1 MYVFIIL
8 LPNGTVDP
16 WKLFNPKK
24 MVTIVFALTLIQ
36 YLGVVLHQLLG
47 TRVGAIL
54 TGFFGGFVSSTA
66 TIATLAKKTKLD
78 PNQKTSDLLI
88 LSFLSATT
96 AMLIEGVAIVLFGT
110 SQVNHSI
117 LIVFLIPILLSL
129 ILIYLK
135 ARKIPHRN
143 MEPEENRINLLP
155 ILKLSVF
162 IFIILI
168 LSKILQNIAGQSGLI
183 VLTFIVSL
191 FEIHG
196 SFIANIQLQ
205 DSGSLDPMMLG
216 NLIATSILASFC
228 SKLFLIFTLGS
239 ASFKKLATKY
249 TIILFASLILSWF
262 LYRWEVL
269 N

>member
-54 TGFFGGFVSSTA
+54 TGFFGGLVSSTA

-96 AMLIEGVAIVLFGT
+96 AMLMEGVAIVLFGT
-110 SQVNHSI
+110 SQVDHSI
-117 LIVFLIPILLSL
+117 LIVFLIPIMVSLL
-129 ILIYLK
+129 LIYFK

-143 MEPEENRINLLP
+143 IEPEENHFNLLP
-155 ILKLSVF
+155 ILKLSVL

-168 LSKILQNIAGQSGLI
+168 LSKVLQNIAGESGLI
-183 VLTFIVSL
+183 ALTFIVSL

-205 DSGSLDPMMLG
+205 DFGSLEPLMLG

-239 ASFKKLATKY
+239 KSFKKLATKY
-249 TIILFASLILSWF
+249 SLILFASLILSWF